1 MGLNEANK
9 VAIQPVA
16 SSDCHPTA
24 GLDSNYLSQSEPDE
38 YRQNS
43 GVPSIVPCY
52 NGKSLKIHNELVC
65 NGLCAIS
72 IKHHN
77 GNCVDERL
85 EAEDR
90 QKATRNI
97 SDDDAE
103 HDVNLQGYRDK
114 CRRDRTKTSVD
125 MPECLKVRMKRRN
138 SFWNIHR
145 PELSKLTWPE
155 NFVSSAVLQDFFH
168 NHLRIHGTFC
178 EPLHEFTNRSSL
190 VEEEFRDYCKLR
202 SVPITQRHAVLMAE
216 TEIVPPRVLPPDEKI
231 VSIMEKSRSVELND
245 EDLAPEAQVHKSRAE
260 FCVTIGEYVR
270 RPPIKRTTS
279 QVVPKSSVQPANRF
293 ESLTLK
299 HEGLLSKE
307 VMVSEER
314 VSSIIGSTE
323 FRSNSSS
330 EKNSKKLSSGIVLRC
345 ASFVDSQRLVVT
357 SPPSLNDLE
366 TSLGTERTEDSGDPA
381 RLRTILSPREE
392 GTQEPTNG
400 QNKV

>member
-103 HDVNLQGYRDK
+103 HDVNLQGYRDI

-125 MPECLKVRMKRRN
+125 MPECLKVRMK
-138 SFWNIHR
+138 
-145 PELSKLTWPE
+145 
-155 NFVSSAVLQDFFH
+155 DFFH